1 MAVKNSELE
10 LRSPEAVLMQGM
22 FREYQEAV
30 ENKEWV
36 NTITSDCILEFVLE
50 DLLKQTFSQQSKKV
64 TDLFDCS
71 MIRKAK
77 FAYAMGLI
85 DKMTLGDLKLIKDIR
100 NKFAHSIAISFADSK
115 VRNKCKGLST
125 AKGHTVTA
133 SNAYKIYKNAVNQ
146 CQKNIITTK
155 IRQKKKQKQ

>member
-1 MAVKNSELE
+1 M
-10 LRSPEAVLMQGM
+10 MQRM
-22 FREYQEAV
+22 LREYQKAV
-30 ENKEWV
+30 ENEEWV
-36 NTITSDCILEFVLE
+36 NTITWDCVLEFFLE

-64 TDLFDCS
+64 AGLFDCS
-71 MIRKAK
+71 MIQKAK
-77 FAYAMGLI
+77 FAYAIGLI
-85 DKMTLGDLKLIKDIR
+85 DKTTLGDLKLINDIR
-100 NKFAHSIAISFADSK
+100 NKFAHSIDISFADSK

-155 IRQKKKQKQ
+155 IRQKDERKKSQHMAK